1 MWPMYRSERHTLQL
15 TIKPIIGLIVIGM
28 DGWDGC
34 GHWHGRL
41 AMEVARGCTGIVDCA
56 LASRRER

>member
-15 TIKPIIGLIVIGM
+15 TIKLMISLIVIGM

-34 GHWHGRL
+34 GHWHGR
-41 AMEVARGCTGIVDCA
+41 VTTGMVGGRDG
-56 LASRRER
+56 